1 MEFQGFKGS
10 AGARMILLLV
20 LYTVT
25 LTVSL
30 WFAYQLRFD
39 FDVPEVPVNFRAQ
52 MVSVCWWLI
61 PLMLFLLWF
70 FRQFAGLLSYFSIP
84 DLTRLFYS
92 VGLSSAI
99 VAAVRLLGGINH
111 APPRGVILTD
121 FVPC

>member
-1 MEFQGFKGS
+1 MEVPAFKGS

-25 LTVSL
+25 LSISL
-30 WFAYQLRFD
+30 WLAYQLRFD

-52 MVSVCWWLI
+52 MVSIVLWVI
-61 PLMLFLLWF
+61 PLKLLLLWF

-92 VGLSSAI
+92 VGLSSATL
-99 VAAVRLLGGINH
+99 AAVRMPNK
-111 APPRGVILTD
+111 ASWERTS
-121 FVPC
+121 